1 MADDAGSG
9 VGEQQ
14 LERQWFIVGRWQEFA
29 GEARANLLRIIAIG
43 AFYTVELANYYGVN
57 FGPLQLPKS
66 VEREFHVTVT
76 ALAVAWTLVA
86 LATQLCLRQRIF
98 PAALKFVTTAA
109 DIVLLT
115 TVLCVADGPR
125 SPLVIG
131 YFLILTIAAL
141 RFRLRLIWFATIGSM
156 VGYLWLL
163 GYAAW
168 YAPQPI
174 TVLRYHQVIFLLG
187 LAIAGIMQG
196 QVIRRVRALS
206 EDFAQRIGAAGEF
219 LSRG

>member
-1 MADDAGSG
+1 MADNAGFQ
-9 VGEQQ
+9 VHEQQ

-29 GEARANLLRIIAIG
+29 GEARANLLRIIAVG
-43 AFYTVELANYYGVN
+43 AFYTIELANYYGVN
-57 FGPLQLPKS
+57 LGPLHLTKS

-76 ALAVAWTLVA
+76 ALAVAWTLLA

-98 PAALKFVTTAA
+98 PAALKFVTTAG

-125 SPLVIG
+125 SPLLIG
-131 YFLILTIAAL
+131 YFLILAMAAM

-174 TVLRYHQVIFLLG
+174 TVPRYHQVIFLLG
-187 LAIAGIMQG
+187 LAIAGVVQG

-206 EDFAQRIGAAGEF
+206 EDFAQRTRATVDVS
-219 LSRG
+219 LRG